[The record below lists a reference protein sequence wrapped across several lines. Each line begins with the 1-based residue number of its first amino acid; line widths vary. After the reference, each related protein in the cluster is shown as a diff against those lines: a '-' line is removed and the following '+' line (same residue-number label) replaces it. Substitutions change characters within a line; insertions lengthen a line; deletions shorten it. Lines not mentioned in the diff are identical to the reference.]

1 VPILNLTPRAARSSV
16 YGSAIGRSVMLF
28 LATIMLIYAV
38 ASFSMSAEHSRHRLA
53 MAWLRSKRH

>member
-1 VPILNLTPRAARSSV
+1 
-16 YGSAIGRSVMLF
+16 MLF